1 MTELEPVAFPFV
13 DANPN
18 LPGSSL
24 IPLLPLLLSHQGQ
37 QLSTTGMLDT
47 GASINVLTYSL
58 GLELG
63 LNWEDQHHP
72 IILAGNLAQ
81 VPARGVVLTAT
92 VASFPPV
99 RLAFAWAQT
108 DHVRLLLGQVN
119 FFQEFHVCFF
129 RSQSIF
135 EVMSATR

>member
-1 MTELEPVAFPFV
+1 MTEAEPVAFPFV

-24 IPLLPLLLSHQGQ
+24 IPILPLTLSHQGQ
-37 QLSTTGMLDT
+37 HFSVTGMLDT
-47 GASINVLTYSL
+47 GASINVLPYNL

-63 LNWEDQHHP
+63 LIWEDQHHA
-72 IILAGNLAQ
+72 ITLAGNLAQ
-81 VPARGVVLTAT
+81 IPARGVVITAT

-119 FFQEFHVCFF
+119 FFQEFNVCFF
-129 RSQSIF
+129 RSQSMF
-135 EVMSATR
+135 EVMPVIR